1 MNNKSIILPI
11 LTLSLFFFTLILVF
25 SGRIVNAN
33 AANASSSN
41 TNVAMCYSEAARLP
55 QSQRESFAASCI
67 AKSTPVWSALQA
79 KQASTAVF
87 NGYGMLGS
95 IQTAI
100 ITAGPKLAG
109 RLSNVSGQIFGIL
122 TVLAFIW
129 LVMPMW
135 FKGMD
140 IGAVV
145 MFWVKVLVLYGML
158 REYNY
163 FWNEGVVGFFIYLT
177 KTVTGGENL
186 LPVLVNNFVGVLNDM
201 QLQVGGGWWAKV
213 MGTLNGKILLLGIE
227 EIIVAISFLVSIGTV
242 FLVEIYI
249 VIALVTGYIFIPF
262 AVIKQGEFLFNG
274 WLKFLISSAFSYFLV
289 SLIVTLFS
297 TILPQIPSHYA
308 SWSSSMVNEMLWI
321 GVLAMFA
328 YIIMKIPSLAGEI
341 ISGTPNISVGGAVA
355 GAVGAISIMTG
366 IGRAGA
372 AAAPSVRAAG
382 SRASEGADKY
392 LTAHSGKYR
401 KVKDFAK
408 KANRFGK
415 SE

>member
-11 LTLSLFFFTLILVF
+11 LTLFFTLILVF
-25 SGRIVNAN
+25 SVRIKPVYAVFPTPAMITQIKNDCAQQQN
-33 AANASSSN
+33 PAECTKQGLVRLGNMARAHAVLTAQQASS
-41 TNVAMCYSEAARLP
+41 
-55 QSQRESFAASCI
+55 
-67 AKSTPVWSALQA
+67 
-79 KQASTAVF
+79 AVF

-109 RLSNVSGQIFGIL
+109 RLSNVSGEIFGIL

-186 LPVLVNNFVGVLNDM
+186 LPVLVNNFVSVLNDM

-213 MGTLNGKILLLGIE
+213 TGALNGKILLLGIE

-289 SLIVTLFS
+289 SLVVTLFS

-308 SWSSSMVNEMLWI
+308 DWSSSIVNEMLWI

-372 AAAPSVRAAG
+372 ATAPSVRTAG
-382 SRASEGADKY
+382 SAADKY
-392 LTAHSGKYR
+392 LNAHSGKYR